1 MTSQVESTAGFEE
14 LLAYVR
20 DERGFDFTG
29 YKRPSLTRRIAKRMG
44 DVKIDDFESYR
55 AYLEQHPAEFASLF
69 DTILINVTSFFR
81 DGTTWEY
88 IRREIVPR
96 IIDGVSP
103 TDTIRIWTTGCSTGE
118 EAFTV
123 AMVFADY
130 MGDDEFTRR
139 VKIYATDVDD
149 HALGIGRQALYT
161 ASQLEPVPEQFRG
174 RFFEQVGEMFG
185 FRADMRRCVI
195 FGRHDLVQ
203 DPPISRIDFLVS
215 RNTLMYFDS
224 DTQQRV
230 LRNFHFALRENAV
243 LFLGKSEVLVA
254 RSPLFTPLELRKRVF
269 IKIGGGGTRDLTVPR
284 PPSTVVPPRPE
295 LSAEETLQTAAFD
308 SGPVAQVVVDRVGK
322 VTAANKQARVQFG
335 LAQRDIGTLLQDIEL
350 SYRPLELRSRI
361 EQVYGDGHAVSIR
374 EVEWHTG
381 NDVRYV
387 DVHVH
392 PLTSR
397 GGDLVGVTVSYT
409 DVTRYRGLQEALQET
424 RREVETAYEELQSTV
439 EELETTNEELQS
451 TNEEL
456 ETMNEELQSTNEELQ
471 AMNDDMRE
479 RGEELDQ
486 VNSLL
491 ECILTSLRS
500 AVIVVDTELKI
511 LVWNRGAEDLWGLHE
526 QEVRGK
532 HFLGLDIGLPVE
544 QLKQPI
550 RSCLTGGKQRERI
563 DLKLDAINRRGRP
576 VSVQVSIC
584 PLMTLSQKIHGVVLL
599 TEAEGESA
607 GNGANGQGAT
617 KANLTKVED

>member
-96 IIDGVSP
+96 IIDGVSA

-456 ETMNEELQSTNEELQ
+456 ETINDELHLRTDEVNE
-471 AMNDDMRE
+471 
-479 RGEELDQ
+479 
-486 VNSLL
+486 VNAFLEAVLGSLN
-491 ECILTSLRS
+491 S
-500 AVIVVDTELKI
+500 AVIVVDREL
-511 LVWNRGAEDLWGLHE
+511 VVQAWNDAARNLWGLRSD
-526 QEVRGK
+526 EVQGQ
-532 HFLGLDIGLPVE
+532 HLLNLDLGLPVAE
-544 QLKQPI
+544 LRTPLRATLAAEPVEPI
-550 RSCLTGGKQRERI
+550 LV
-563 DLKLDAINRRGRP
+563 DAVNRRGRAIRCR
-576 VSVQVSIC
+576 VTFA
-584 PLMTLSQKIHGVVLL
+584 PLDGAAEPRGAIAMMEVLPRGD
-599 TEAEGESA
+599 ADDA
-607 GNGANGQGAT
+607 
-617 KANLTKVED
+617 